1 MADVENN
8 LFPVFL
14 KLEHLSILVVGGGAV
29 GLEKTKAILENS
41 PLADVTVVAPEIRD
55 EIVALKI
62 HHPGLQLHD
71 VPYAVS
77 YMEGKDLVIAATCI
91 KELNQQVRADAK
103 WNKILVN
110 VADTPELCDFYLS
123 SIVRKG
129 NLKIAISTNGKSPTM
144 AKRIRE
150 ILEDAIP
157 EEIDQ
162 VLDELHQLRE
172 QLRGDFEF
180 KVKAMNDIT
189 ASMKSNSNLNDKKDL

>member
-1 MADVENN
+1 MAPLENN

-14 KLEHLSILVVGGGAV
+14 KLEHLSMLVVGGGAV
-29 GLEKTKAILENS
+29 GLEKTKAVLDNS
-41 PLADVTVVAPEIRD
+41 PLADVTLVAPEIRP
-55 EIVALKI
+55 EIVALKAD
-62 HHPGLQLHD
+62 HPRLTL
-71 VPYAVS
+71 VYAPYDMS
-77 YMEGKDLVIAATCI
+77 YMAHKDLVIAATCI
-91 KELNQQVRADAK
+91 KDLNLQVRADAK

-150 ILEDAIP
+150 VLEDAIP

-162 VLDELHQLRE
+162 VLDELQKIRE

-180 KVKAMNDIT
+180 KVKAMNEIT
-189 ASMKSNSNLNDKKDL
+189 APMKSTSKDKNEI